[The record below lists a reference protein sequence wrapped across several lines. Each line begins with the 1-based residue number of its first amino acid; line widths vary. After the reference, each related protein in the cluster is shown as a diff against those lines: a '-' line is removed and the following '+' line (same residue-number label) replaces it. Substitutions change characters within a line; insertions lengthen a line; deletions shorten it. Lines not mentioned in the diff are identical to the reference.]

1 MIITK
6 HEQFVQRIQKQ
17 YGHIIDLFQINKET
31 LGVITN
37 KSKCYIHY
45 NYIVFVQS
53 KNKSAYIFFWKI
65 SLLFLPGLV
74 LTFDVSDSCRMV
86 KVFDHKPWLK
96 KCLGMK
102 ER

>member
-37 KSKCYIHY
+37 KSKCYIYY
-45 NYIVFVQS
+45 NPYLYNLKIKVRIFIFLKTIHSGLLVIDLPHEWENPREIS
-53 KNKSAYIFFWKI
+53 KNSMIIARKY
-65 SLLFLPGLV
+65 
-74 LTFDVSDSCRMV
+74 
-86 KVFDHKPWLK
+86 
-96 KCLGMK
+96 
-102 ER
+102 